1 MLLEKMMGEITPIQE
16 KSLHTILRQ
25 SNDLHAMINSL
36 LQVSCIDAEAVKLDY
51 NETNFWEFLYE
62 LKCSY
67 DYPLSKDIQLTWDF
81 PSDLPKLYVD
91 RGKLKHILQNL
102 INNAV
107 KFTERG
113 KVTISARY
121 LAGKKTMEFKVS
133 DTGIGIAADAL
144 PRIFEKFQQ
153 VDSSESR
160 AHGGSG
166 LGLYIVKKFTQL
178 LEGSVQV
185 ESKPGVGSTFTVRIP
200 CPRRDPSCAQEQ
212 LAFPIDEV
220 SGGPLA

>member
-1 MLLEKMMGEITPIQE
+1 
-16 KSLHTILRQ
+16 LRQ

-36 LQVSCIDAEAVKLDY
+36 LQVSCIDAEVVQLDY

-67 DYPLSKDIQLTWDF
+67 DYPLAKEVELTWDF

-113 KVTISARY
+113 SVTISARH
-121 LAGKKTMEFKVS
+121 LASKKMMEFKIS
-133 DTGIGIAADAL
+133 DTGIGIEADAL
-144 PRIFEKFQQ
+144 PLIFEKFQQ

-160 AHGGSG
+160 VHGGTG

-178 LEGSVQV
+178 LEGTIRVD
-185 ESKPGVGSTFTVRIP
+185 SKPGLGSTFTVRVP
-200 CPRRDPSCAQEQ
+200 CRRRQPSYTQDQ
-212 LAFPIDEV
+212 LAFPINEV
-220 SGGPLA
+220 SGGSFT